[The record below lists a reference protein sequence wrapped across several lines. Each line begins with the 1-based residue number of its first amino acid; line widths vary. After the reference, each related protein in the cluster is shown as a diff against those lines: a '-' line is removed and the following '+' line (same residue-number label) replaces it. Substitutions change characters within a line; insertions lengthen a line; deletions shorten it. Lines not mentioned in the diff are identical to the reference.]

1 MKIFYMLLLL
11 STFILF
17 TESKLNSKRNTD
29 ILKSLLENDGWN
41 NLKDV
46 TCIEYFKKF
55 YYSEIFLHEYDTSKT
70 DKQIRLTTIYLT
82 CSYVKDLKILYFIFK
97 QFGQHCKSLIN
108 NRNPLKIAYNCA
120 LKLLNILQKLSLLAT
135 LMKETLYLL
144 DYMHTNPLINKKRY
158 NYLIDKTLLNIE
170 KFNSD
175 SKCFIPKEN
184 DSKSIK
190 YFLNSIFYFF
200 TVIDNDTIKH
210 YKNYCKFVP
219 FNIAS
224 LWHEWSN
231 KYKYKINNDKT
242 LQYDNYLCQKVDLRI
257 NSIIINKFY
266 KLGFQYDQNI
276 QQVGIPLPDE
286 YCTDDLKLFT
296 KPNKISETIQNE
308 SRTKESNII
317 SGTNEEP
324 QLIDF
329 LGQGLN
335 PDISEPMETDENRE
349 MYIKFL

>member
-1 MKIFYMLLLL
+1 
-11 STFILF
+11 
-17 TESKLNSKRNTD
+17 
-29 ILKSLLENDGWN
+29 
-41 NLKDV
+41 
-46 TCIEYFKKF
+46 
-55 YYSEIFLHEYDTSKT
+55 
-70 DKQIRLTTIYLT
+70 
-82 CSYVKDLKILYFIFK
+82 
-97 QFGQHCKSLIN
+97 
-108 NRNPLKIAYNCA
+108 
-120 LKLLNILQKLSLLAT
+120 
-135 LMKETLYLL
+135 MKETLYVL
-144 DYMHTNPLINKKRY
+144 DYLHTNPWKYAKR
-158 NYLIDKTLLNIE
+158 NNFVLDKLLLTLE
-170 KFNSD
+170 KFNKD

-184 DSKSIK
+184 DAKSIK
-190 YFLNSIFYFF
+190 YFLNSILYFF
-200 TVIDNDTIKH
+200 TFIDNNKKH
-210 YKNYCKFVP
+210 YKKYCQFVP
-219 FNIAS
+219 FNIAI
-224 LWHEWSN
+224 LWHEWSEE
-231 KYKYKINNDKT
+231 YIYKINNDKT
-242 LQYDNYLCQKVDLRI
+242 LQYDNYLSQKVVLRI